1 MIRSQEV
8 YHPLALFATILFP
21 LVSPPLHMGWDTA
34 LFAGK
39 YPMFTSCP

>member
-8 YHPLALFATILFP
+8 HDPLTLFATILFP
-21 LVSPPLHMGWDTA
+21 LVSPPLPMGWDTA

-39 YPMFTSCP
+39 DPMFTSFP